1 MAEYHDYV
9 TYGQM
14 MAVVKRLD
22 ERISGLAQ
30 EDFGQMR
37 TDIRHLTNGL
47 IGLYLFILA
56 VAGLALTFFRTAPPA
71 S

>member
-1 MAEYHDYV
+1 MAEQGEPMYHGELRAMID
-9 TYGQM
+9 
-14 MAVVKRLD
+14 RLD
-22 ERISGLAQ
+22 ERLSSLDRNLT
-30 EDFGQMR
+30 ERR

>member
-1 MAEYHDYV
+1 MAEQGEPMYHGELRAMID
-9 TYGQM
+9 
-14 MAVVKRLD
+14 RLSSLD
-22 ERISGLAQ
+22 RTLTE
-30 EDFGQMR
+30 MR
-37 TDIRHLTNGL
+37 SDIRHLTNGL